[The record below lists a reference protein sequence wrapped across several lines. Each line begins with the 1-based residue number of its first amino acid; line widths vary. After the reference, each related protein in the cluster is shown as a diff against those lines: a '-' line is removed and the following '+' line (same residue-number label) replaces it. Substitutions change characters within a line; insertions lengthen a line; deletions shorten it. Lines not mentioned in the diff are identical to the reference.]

1 MFGQAWLIMAPGHV
15 RDRTVEQL
23 QSRRVATEVFDSI
36 EQAAASADLSRPDVA
51 VADLER
57 NGDDVA
63 LLCARLR
70 HLTRSAI
77 IGVAAAHRI
86 SAVEALRAGV
96 DDFMAAPPAPAE
108 LAARVRALIR
118 RLKEYG
124 PAPSSVIDLGTV
136 IVDCDRHAV
145 TVRGAPVALTP
156 KEFALLSELARHGG
170 DLVRREELLR
180 NVWGFD
186 ESISSRTLDVHIGR
200 LRKKLEKDPSRPE
213 LILTV
218 PRVGYRLAA

>member
-1 MFGQAWLIMAPGHV
+1 MFGQAWLIMRPGYV
-15 RDRTVEQL
+15 RDRVVEQL
-23 QSRRVATEVFDSI
+23 QSRRVGTEVFDSI
-36 EQAAASADLSRPDVA
+36 EQVVQSADLPRPDVA

-57 NGDDVA
+57 GGDDVA
-63 LLCARLR
+63 LTCARLR

-77 IGVAAAHRI
+77 IGLAPPHRI

-108 LAARVRALIR
+108 LVARIRALIR

-124 PAPSSVIDLGTV
+124 LPPDSVIDLGTV
-136 IVDCDRHAV
+136 VVDCERHAV
-145 TVRGAPVALTP
+145 TVRGASVVLTP

-170 DLVRREELLR
+170 ELVRREKLLR
-180 NVWGFD
+180 TVWGFD